1 MYKKLFCRVFATQHV
16 TCQSQEEAELVPA
29 SEEGRRELGKMSS
42 LALALLNEQHV
53 NHVTAEKNGI
63 SQQSNQASQDKH
75 VKCSASRIVISDY

>member
-53 NHVTAEKNGI
+53 NHVTAEKMEYLS
-63 SQQSNQASQDKH
+63 SQTKH
-75 VKCSASRIVISDY
+75 HRINM